1 MMLDLCLCRDIY
13 CFLASLSHFGAP
25 PSVVAFSFELVVVI
39 LELEITGE
47 RVRYLC
53 GLVNT

>member
-13 CFLASLSHFGAP
+13 SFSARLSHFGAP

-53 GLVNT
+53 DLVNS